1 VISRSTPL
9 IDETEV
15 LLRQEFRTLAVARDH
30 LPMLT
35 DWGVEDFSETVH
47 SLGMNYLT
55 SIGRVSGRVAVSEYP
70 VRLLPGA
77 GPATEVPGFVRPD
90 VVWWSRESRQ
100 VELIGEF
107 ERYEVYAN
115 KRQLLNDK
123 IRNLLLAHRA
133 LGQGPRVLLLML
145 WALSGTQFQAISE
158 FQSLIRSGFRT
169 PGGVR
174 VAGLEI
180 DSRLIVGTAIFAQ
193 SEGSLRLKEI
203 LL

>member
-1 VISRSTPL
+1 MISGIVSL
-9 IDETEV
+9 DETE
-15 LLRQEFRTLAVARDH
+15 LLLKREFQTLAVAREH

-55 SIGRVSGRVAVSEYP
+55 LVGRVAGRLAVSEYP
-70 VRLLPGA
+70 VRMTPGLGVFA
-77 GPATEVPGFVRPD
+77 EGPGFVRPD
-90 VVWWSRESRQ
+90 VVWWNRETRS

-107 ERYEVYAN
+107 ERYEAYSA

-145 WALSGTQFQAISE
+145 WAPSGTQFQAISE
-158 FQSLIRSGFRT
+158 FQSMIRSGFRS

-174 VAGLEI
+174 VAGLEP
-180 DSRLIVGTAIFAQ
+180 DSRLVVASAILAESAGQ
-193 SEGSLRLKEI
+193 VRLKEI

>member
-1 VISRSTPL
+1 MPGIVSL
-9 IDETEV
+9 IDDTE
-15 LLRQEFRTLAVARDH
+15 LLLKQEFRTLAVAREH

-55 SIGRVSGRVAVSEYP
+55 LVGRVAGRIAVSEYP
-70 VRLLPGA
+70 VRMTPGLGVFA
-77 GPATEVPGFVRPD
+77 EGPGFVRPD
-90 VVWWSRESRQ
+90 VVWWNRETRS

-107 ERYEVYAN
+107 ERYEAYSA
-115 KRQLLNDK
+115 KSQLLNDK

-133 LGQGPRVLLLML
+133 LGKGPRVLLLML
-145 WALSGTQFQAISE
+145 WAPSGTQFQAISE
-158 FQSLIRSGFRT
+158 FQSMIRSGFRA

-174 VAGLEI
+174 VAGLEP
-180 DSRLIVGTAIFAQ
+180 DARLIVATAIFAESAGQ
-193 SEGSLRLKEI
+193 VRLKEI